1 MKFGI
6 AAKLSLL
13 LAIVGVLSAGLT
25 GFYSY
30 EASRKILIRS
40 AKNELSNSA
49 DALLRRIGLSRAEI
63 ARNLQLIAEH
73 SAAVDALLA
82 DQTLSQAT
90 GTKEKDNETLT
101 KSKSGSD
108 AIAELFRL
116 LMLANPDYAQMRLIA
131 FKDHGLERVRVDR
144 DGEHLLRVVGDEL
157 QEKGHLPYV
166 YETRR
171 LAPHA
176 IYLSRFAVNR
186 ERGAHSGFGKP
197 AVQMATPVFNAQ
209 QAAIGVVVINVD
221 MNSGFAQLASSV
233 PEDYRL
239 YLANGNGDYLIHP
252 NPDKAFGFDRGRP
265 VLVQNE
271 FPATQ
276 ALIDGD
282 SDRTLF
288 EALDGDHASPLVAAF
303 VARRI
308 EAASPENALIVGLSQ
323 PLTSVLGEA
332 DRLSETTLRIVL
344 GLCLVCI
351 LLAVIV
357 ARAVSRP
364 INSMSNVAKRFAYG
378 QRAAGLPLER
388 EDEIGVLARSFLHMQ
403 NQINAQMD
411 ELRQSRQDLEHL
423 ARHDSL
429 TGLPN
434 RILFEEHMEHALAA
448 RRREISQLALL
459 FVDID
464 RFKPINDMLGH
475 AIGDLLLKEIADRI
489 RLAVRGSDI
498 PARIG
503 GDEFVVLLPVI
514 GQREDALTVAEK
526 IRLSIMKPFV
536 TEGHHLAVSAS
547 IGIAIFP
554 EDGNE
559 LIDLAKHADKAM
571 YVAKEQGRNAVLFY
585 SQNLDTAADKEE
597 IPPDTGGRW
606 QPS

>member
-49 DALLRRIGLSRAEI
+49 GALLRRIGLSRAEI

-73 SAAVDALLA
+73 PAAAEAVVAGQSASEPKAKTEAKGNVD
-82 DQTLSQAT
+82 
-90 GTKEKDNETLT
+90 
-101 KSKSGSD
+101 SD

-116 LMLANPDYAQMRLIA
+116 LMLANPDYVQMRLIA
-131 FKDHGLERVRVDR
+131 FNDHGLERVRVDR
-144 DGEHLLRVVGDEL
+144 DGERLMRVLGDEL

-166 YETRR
+166 FETRR

-176 IYLSRFAVNR
+176 IYLSRFSINR

-209 QAAIGVVVINVD
+209 QAAVGVVVINVD
-221 MNSGFAQLASSV
+221 MNNGFSQLASAV
-233 PEDYRL
+233 PKDYRL

-252 NPDKAFGFDRGRP
+252 DPDKAFGFDRGRP
-265 VLVQNE
+265 VFVQEE

-276 ALIDGD
+276 ALIDGR
-282 SDRTLF
+282 SDRILF
-288 EALDGDHASPLVAAF
+288 ESRDGEHAAAPLVAAF

-308 EAASPENALIVGLSQ
+308 EAASPEKALIVGLSQ
-323 PLTSVLGEA
+323 PMAAVIAEA

-357 ARAVSRP
+357 GRAVSRP

-378 QRAAGLPLER
+378 QRAGGLPLER

-434 RILFEEHMEHALAA
+434 RILFDEHMEHALAA
-448 RRREISQLALL
+448 RRREIAQLALL

-514 GQREDALTVAEK
+514 SQREDALTVAEK
-526 IRLSIMKPFV
+526 IRVSIMKPFAI
-536 TEGHHLAVSAS
+536 EGHQLAVSAS

-554 EDGNE
+554 DDGSE
-559 LIDLAKHADKAM
+559 LIELAKHADKAM

-585 SQNLDTAADKEE
+585 SPNLEATADNACAKKT
-597 IPPDTGGRW
+597 P
-606 QPS
+606 